1 MAPHG
6 SAGLVGYGSR
16 RLAGLSRSPRRGDVF
31 WVHLDPVVGTEI
43 RKTRPAVIVS
53 NDSCN
58 RHGSRVV
65 VLPVTSNVEDLH
77 LGEAYVDVNDRPG
90 RALGDQIRSID
101 KRRLGDRL
109 GTLTAGEMARID
121 EALAI
126 TLGLP

>member
-1 MAPHG
+1 
-6 SAGLVGYGSR
+6 VY
-16 RLAGLSRSPRRGDVF
+16 
-31 WVHLDPVVGTEI
+31 WVSLDPVVGTEI

-58 RHGSRVV
+58 RYGTRVV
-65 VLPVTSNVEDLH
+65 VLPVTSNVDSLFP
-77 LGEAYVDVNDRPG
+77 GEALIKVKGKQG

-101 KRRLGDRL
+101 KRRLKARL
-109 GTLTAGEMARID
+109 GTLTAAEMALID